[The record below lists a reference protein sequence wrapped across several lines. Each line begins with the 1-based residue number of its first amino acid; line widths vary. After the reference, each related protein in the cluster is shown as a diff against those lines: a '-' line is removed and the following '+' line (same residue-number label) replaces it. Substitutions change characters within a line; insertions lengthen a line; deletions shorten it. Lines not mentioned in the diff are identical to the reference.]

1 MPTTDLASERIA
13 RERRWLTIEIARLE
27 RLGRIGALV
36 PSEVDRR
43 VAEYQDRL
51 KALSTEN
58 QHHAD

>member
-1 MPTTDLASERIA
+1 MPTNLADERLE
-13 RERRWLTIEIARLE
+13 RERRWLTIEIARLQ

-51 KALSTEN
+51 KALSGD
-58 QHHAD
+58 HPHAL

>member
-1 MPTTDLASERIA
+1 MPTTDLATERRD
-13 RERRWLTIEIARLE
+13 REVRWLTIEIARLQ

-43 VAEYQDRL
+43 VSQYQDRL

-58 QHHAD
+58 KHHAE